1 MVEERQE
8 NQFISILDDE
18 NWYTEEHLGGQEL
31 TEEMTLDQV
40 GGRGAVV

>member
-18 NWYTEEHLGGQEL
+18 NWDTEEHLGGQAL
-31 TEEMTLDQV
+31 TEEMTLDQ
-40 GGRGAVV
+40 GGRRVAV